1 MKRMINPLST
11 MFHFYTLKTS
21 ENQRFFSAF
30 RGFKSET
37 LFEYGLRSND
47 ANIFNP
53 LNASRWG

>member
-1 MKRMINPLST
+1 MKRMINLFST

-21 ENQRFFSAF
+21 ENQRFSNAF
-30 RGFKSET
+30 NGYKSGT

-53 LNASRWG
+53 LNASR